1 MAGQPQPTQ
10 AVAQAPAG
18 NPVEQLYSAVLQVSV
33 FGDERDAILA
43 RWNMLQA
50 SWGSGKAVY
59 SQTMPP
65 IDLNAQNPLN
75 RFKTIGY
82 SALPSSKADEGLICA
97 IIKKKTSELEPQR
110 AQIAAGISGVLG
122 NRPNVKVVIENI
134 RQCYAGAGSEVVFY
148 VQETNQQ
155 NGQTK
160 RIVSSEIHA
169 FLSQPANAQ
178 KMQQMGFES
187 AVPKVAFSEK
197 EVKAYLETPPQ
208 GVDPRLWKQAQLD
221 NPDPSKMI
229 PVPLIGFKALQ
240 ARIACQEQQA
250 KTHQGR
256 LDAIAGEVADV
267 QKRHEDTLAKMREA
281 KRKHLA
287 LAHRVLHVVVKQE
300 VTRKTGFT
308 IQPEEERL
316 GAQLEALQAEMS
328 APTQFKGKLNEL
340 LSQVRLQS
348 QASAQHVLAAAG
360 GEKQPP
366 LDEFLIEDVKE
377 VLKQQQ
383 VGLQALIGV
392 IKEDMADLSVI
403 SDAVYSKGG

>member
-1 MAGQPQPTQ
+1 
-10 AVAQAPAG
+10 
-18 NPVEQLYSAVLQVSV
+18 
-33 FGDERDAILA
+33 
-43 RWNMLQA
+43 MLQA

-65 IDLNAQNPLN
+65 IDLTAQNPLN

-97 IIKKKTSELEPQR
+97 IVKKKTSELEPQR

-122 NRPNVKVVIENI
+122 NRPNIKVVIENI

-155 NGQTK
+155 SGQTK
-160 RIVSSEIHA
+160 RVVSSEIHA
-169 FLSQPANAQ
+169 FLSQPMNAQ

-208 GVDPRLWKQAQLD
+208 GTDPRLWKQAQLD

-240 ARIACQEQQA
+240 ARISCQEQQA

-256 LDAIAGEVADV
+256 LDAIAEEIADL
-267 QKRHEDTLAKMREA
+267 QKRHEDTLAKMRDA
-281 KRKHLA
+281 KRKHLS

-300 VTRKTGFT
+300 ITRKTGFT

-348 QASAQHVLAAAG
+348 QASTAQHVLAAAAG

-366 LDEFLIEDVKE
+366 LDEFLIQDVKE
-377 VLKQQQ
+377 VLRQQQ

-392 IKEDMADLSVI
+392 IKEDMVDLNVI
-403 SDAVYSKGG
+403 TDAVYSKGG